1 MAPGSGPTDLSPCL
15 DAAYQFPAQRHQQPK
30 RPALLDRLDNSP
42 TVSVVAV
49 SRSPWGARFRP
60 VHAADALSPNGA
72 RRRAGSASAG
82 SSGWVLNAGA
92 HIVRARFPQPRL
104 ARARAYWL
112 RNAIGKRAL
121 QAEQPRY
128 PAPPH
133 AVRPF
138 IEYLALRHEPLIGT
152 PVHPFRFV
160 GEWIIQGFGATQA
173 PPKPLRLRN
182 GTCGVGLPG
191 LAAYGLYVWYRRR
204 RKRLG
209 SSGQTV
215 ASRGSLLLP

>member
-1 MAPGSGPTDLSPCL
+1 MNPNKMLST
-15 DAAYQFPAQRHQQPK
+15 H
-30 RPALLDRLDNSP
+30 
-42 TVSVVAV
+42 
-49 SRSPWGARFRP
+49 
-60 VHAADALSPNGA
+60 
-72 RRRAGSASAG
+72 GSASAG
-82 SSGWVLNAGA
+82 SLGWVLNAGA
-92 HIVRARFPQPRL
+92 HIVRARFPRL

-215 ASRGSLLLP
+215 ARGSLLLP